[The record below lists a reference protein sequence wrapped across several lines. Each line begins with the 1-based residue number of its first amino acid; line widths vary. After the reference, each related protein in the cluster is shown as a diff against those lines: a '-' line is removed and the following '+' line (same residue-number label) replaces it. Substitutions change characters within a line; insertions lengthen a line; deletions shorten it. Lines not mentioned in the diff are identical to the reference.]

1 MILSASNIAF
11 TPAIARRRAIA
22 LAGYRRPHPEVVL
35 FKIACCVLKWSKTYR
50 VETDFRYE
58 RNAHGYRL
66 VARQNDLRVGD
77 RAPIWAVQFSLALQL
92 PQNA

>member
-11 TPAIARRRAIA
+11 TPTIARRRAIA